1 MTNIPIGAQVVCTDG
16 EAGKS
21 TAVIIN
27 PVTRT
32 LTHFAAQDRD
42 SFAPTA
48 RLVPVEL
55 VSKTTADKIY
65 LTCTRAELSELD
77 IFSETHYIPNTDVT
91 LEYLEPYATP
101 LDVNYLPVETES
113 VPPGELAIHRGT
125 TVEAADGYVGTV
137 DEFVIDPESSH
148 ITHFVLQKGHIW
160 GKKEMTVPV
169 GAIDRAEESIVHLK
183 LTKAELAALPSIA
196 LKRDHHGQE
205 EIDLMVWSF
214 TGANTAEKG
223 LQALKKLAK
232 EQEIKLLNTA
242 ILTKDQDGKTSLK
255 EAEDLH
261 TGRGALFGAIAGGV
275 IGLIG
280 GPVGAI
286 VGAAAGAA
294 TGGAAA
300 HWIDMGFANDD
311 LKALKDNLQ
320 PDSSAL
326 VVLVPSKDAAQVPS
340 ALDEL
345 GGKLVQQTLTDEMV
359 EQILSQRETKSGDE
373 AEE

>member
-1 MTNIPIGAQVVCTDG
+1 MTNIPVNAQVMCTDG

-21 TAVIIN
+21 TAIIIN

-32 LTHFAAQDRD
+32 LTHFAAQERE
-42 SFAPTA
+42 SLTPTA
-48 RLVPVEL
+48 RLVPIEL
-55 VSKTTADKIY
+55 VSKTTADKIH

-113 VPPGELAIHRGT
+113 VPPGELAVHRGT

-137 DEFVIDPESSH
+137 DEFVIDPNSNH

-169 GAIDRAEESIVHLK
+169 GAIDQVDESAVYLK
-183 LTKAELAALPSIA
+183 LTKAELAELPSIA
-196 LKRDHHGQE
+196 LKRGHRDKE
-205 EIDLMVWSF
+205 DIDLMVWSF
-214 TGANTAEKG
+214 SGAHTAEKG
-223 LQALKKLAK
+223 LQAVKKLAK
-232 EQEIKLLNTA
+232 EQEIELLNTA
-242 ILTKDQDGKTSLK
+242 LVTKDRDGKTSLK
-255 EAEDLH
+255 EAEDLD

-275 IGLIG
+275 IGLLG

-311 LKALKDNLQ
+311 LKALKENLK
-320 PDSSAL
+320 PDSSAI
-326 VVLVPSKDAAQVPS
+326 VVLVQSKDAALVTS

-345 GGKLVQQTLTDEMV
+345 GGELVQQTLTDEMV
-359 EQILSQRETKSGDE
+359 EQILSQREAKST
-373 AEE
+373 EEE